1 MLFLTDPFPTENSA
15 PGSTS
20 TSTIAGGVVGGILA
34 VAVLS
39 ATAWF
44 ILRRRRRRQKRAG
57 IEFLSPEHSAVAEMA
72 AAPGQLYPDGR
83 PGPALPN
90 HGQPGKYG
98 PAAVA
103 EADSFAYVE
112 ADGASRHAELP
123 GTRMDRGSHAAE
135 LDGGGA
141 LKR

>member
-1 MLFLTDPFPTENSA
+1 MPFLTDPFPTENA
-15 PGSTS
+15 TPGSTS
-20 TSTIAGGVVGGILA
+20 PSTFAGGIVGGILA

-39 ATAWF
+39 AAAWF

-57 IEFLSPEHSAVAEMA
+57 IEFLSPEQPAVAEMA

-83 PGPALPN
+83 PGPVPPS

-103 EADSFAYVE
+103 EADSFAYAE

-123 GTRMDRGSHAAE
+123 GTRMDRRSHAAE

-141 LKR
+141 LRR